1 MAEFSVFG
9 AAGVDMR
16 NISVNLISDAD
27 LAESGPGYYEYEW
40 LFFQDTA
47 SYPEIS
53 YELRGW
59 FAYSVDEVTLDVDWS
74 PSSTVSFIR
83 ASWVEFDDN
92 FEIIEGL
99 YEIRGFELN
108 YTYFD
113 GSMTSNSV
121 AEVIFKYSD
130 RIDGS
135 WGNDYLM
142 GYGGRDTLFGGGG
155 NDTLDGGSG
164 SDVMLGDSGDD
175 VYIVDSSRDVIW
187 EYENDGLDT
196 VKSSVNYE
204 LSNNVERLI
213 LTGIEDADATGN
225 ALSNSLVGN
234 VANNVLNG
242 RSGTDTMSGGK
253 GNDTYIVDNVGD
265 KVIEAASSGTDFVYA
280 SVTYSVAGIDVE
292 GLTLTGSSHINATGN
307 SLANTL
313 TGNSGNNTLD
323 AGTGN
328 DKVIGGGGND
338 RLIGG
343 AGGDRLTGGDGAD
356 RFIFKSITDS
366 TVASSGR
373 DAIFDFDRLEG
384 DKIDLSVI
392 DASTKLSGNQAFKF
406 LGSAAYTKTAGELRT
421 VIKNGDTFIYGDVNG
436 DGATDFSIMLDT
448 SARIYSTDFIL

>member
-9 AAGVDMR
+9 AADVDMR
-16 NISVNLISDAD
+16 NISVDLISDAD
-27 LAESGPGYYEYEW
+27 LAESGPGYNEYEW
-40 LFFQDTA
+40 LRFQDLS
-47 SYPEIS
+47 SYPEIL

-59 FAYSVDEVTLDVDWS
+59 FSYSVDEITLDVDWT

-83 ASWVEFDDN
+83 ASWVEYDDD
-92 FEIIEGL
+92 IDLIEGL

-142 GYGGRDTLFGGGG
+142 GYGGRDTLFGDSG

-164 SDVMLGDSGDD
+164 SDVMLGDSGND
-175 VYIVDSSRDVIW
+175 VYIVDSSLDVVW
-187 EYENDGLDT
+187 EYKNDGFDT

-204 LSNNVERLI
+204 LSNDVERLI

-225 ALSNSLVGN
+225 ALANSLVGN
-234 VANNVLNG
+234 AANNILDG
-242 RSGTDTMSGGK
+242 KSGADMMSGGK
-253 GNDTYIVDNVGD
+253 GNDIYIVDNVGD

-280 SVTYSVAGIDVE
+280 SVTYSVTDIHVE

-307 SLANTL
+307 GLANTL

-328 DKVIGGGGND
+328 DKLIGGGGND

-356 RFIFKSITDS
+356 RFIFKSIADS

-384 DKIDLSVI
+384 DKIDLLSV
-392 DASTKLSGNQAFKF
+392 DANTKLSGNQAFKF

-421 VIKNGDTFIYGDVNG
+421 VVKNGDTFVYGDVNG
-436 DGATDFSIMLDT
+436 DGATDFSILVDT
-448 SARIYSTDFIL
+448 SARIYSTDFFL